1 MPFAEWKTPAP
12 DDGKEAGDAMGR
24 LLDVLV
30 NVYAL
35 LGTVPFLLFPL
46 AGLSVY
52 LAVRDRKKA
61 VRFAADF
68 TMFFLIGSVSV
79 AYDELFRTSIKGF
92 WLVLLLLLVL
102 TGFLGNLQN
111 RMRGRLD
118 PDRLFKAVWRIGF
131 LLLSVVYVLL
141 LLIGII
147 KQMIEA
153 A

>member
-1 MPFAEWKTPAP
+1 
-12 DDGKEAGDAMGR
+12 MGR

-46 AGLSVY
+46 AGLSAY
-52 LAVRDRKKA
+52 LVVRDKKKA

-79 AYDELFRTSIKGF
+79 IYDELFRTSVKGF
-92 WLVLLLLLVL
+92 WIVLLILLLL

-111 RMRGRLD
+111 RVRGRLD
-118 PDRLFKAVWRIGF
+118 PDKLIRAVWRIGF
-131 LLLSVVYVLL
+131 LILAAAYLL
-141 LLIGII
+141 LLVTGII
-147 KQMIEA
+147 KQMIVA

>member
-1 MPFAEWKTPAP
+1 
-12 DDGKEAGDAMGR
+12 MGR

-46 AGLSVY
+46 AGLSAY
-52 LAVRDRKKA
+52 LVVRDKKKA

-79 AYDELFRTSIKGF
+79 IYDELFHTAVKGF
-92 WLVLLLLLVL
+92 WIVLLILLLL

-111 RMRGRLD
+111 RVRGRLD
-118 PDRLFKAVWRIGF
+118 PDKLVRAVWRIGF
-131 LLLSVVYVLL
+131 LILAAAYLL
-141 LLIGII
+141 LLIIGII
-147 KQMIEA
+147 KQMIVA

>member
-1 MPFAEWKTPAP
+1 
-12 DDGKEAGDAMGR
+12 MGR

-46 AGLSVY
+46 AGLSAY
-52 LAVRDRKKA
+52 LVVRDKKKA

-79 AYDELFRTSIKGF
+79 IYDELFHTAVKGF
-92 WLVLLLLLVL
+92 WIVLLILLLL

-111 RMRGRLD
+111 RVRGRLD
-118 PDRLFKAVWRIGF
+118 PDKLVRAVWRIGF
-131 LLLSVVYVLL
+131 LILAAAYLL
-141 LLIGII
+141 LLIIGII
-147 KQMIEA
+147 KQMIVA
-153 A
+153 T